1 MPGVGFAVR
10 FSDLDTKTHDRLKML
25 VHSAQR
31 EIRNA

>member
-10 FSDLDTKTHDRLKML
+10 FSDLDTRTHDRLKML